1 MDEQQGADRDERE
14 DDGGGRAV
22 AVELRVM
29 DVEMEAALRT
39 WQQLARANQ
48 AEIEWLRQQYVELVD
63 HSEAEARRRGAC
75 RVNDF
80 ETVRED
86 DIEAV
91 RWFLKGHPHGLAAL
105 DRIEAEVERLREA
118 LEEIAKWPVR
128 KPGFNR
134 ENEEMYLVRETA
146 RDALAE
152 EKE

>member
-1 MDEQQGADRDERE
+1 M
-14 DDGGGRAV
+14 
-22 AVELRVM
+22 
-29 DVEMEAALRT
+29 
-39 WQQLARANQ
+39 
-48 AEIEWLRQQYVELVD
+48 
-63 HSEAEARRRGAC
+63 

-80 ETVRED
+80 ETARD
-86 DIEAV
+86 ALRNHYCNGLLSHRDS
-91 RWFLKGHPHGLAAL
+91 LAAL